1 MILLETVILSSIF
14 WCLEQHWVYVNKYV
28 WKINY
33 VNSTIFLYFSIITLF
48 TFLPN
53 ILFFKVLVEARK
65 LHFCFNHVKCE
76 FQISRPFDS
85 HHIKIT
91 LVTAFNIQKAIYIF
105 FFSMRHVFTWDKISA
120 NSLNVK
126 YLKVFPRSYCAI
138 F

>member
-1 MILLETVILSSIF
+1 MSRATLYVCKQVCLKNWFWQSHYISIF
-14 WCLEQHWVYVNKYV
+14 RLFHSVQPH
-28 WKINY
+28 
-33 VNSTIFLYFSIITLF
+33 ITLF

-65 LHFCFNHVKCE
+65 LHFCFNNVKCE